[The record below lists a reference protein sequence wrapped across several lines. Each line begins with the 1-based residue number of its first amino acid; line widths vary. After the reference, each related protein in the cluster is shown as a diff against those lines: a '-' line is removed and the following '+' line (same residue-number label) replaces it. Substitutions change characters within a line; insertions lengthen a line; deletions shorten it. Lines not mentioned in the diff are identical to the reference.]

1 MNLGY
6 LLREGFA
13 GLRRTP
19 LAALTSMF
27 SLFLAVL
34 LIGVL
39 ARVGYNLYEVA
50 EYLKSRVEVEVFLED
65 LDRQS
70 ERDLE
75 QKIEK
80 EALVELVR
88 YVSREEASRIF
99 RQEFGMSG
107 ETEALA
113 ELNFLPASLKVEPV
127 RQATVAQVDSLVGV
141 MKELPG
147 VADVRFN
154 LALLE
159 TLERRSEQLALA
171 GGLLVFFVLL
181 TAMILVFNTIRL
193 TIYAK
198 RDLIRAM
205 KLVGATNRF
214 IRGPFV
220 VEGMLQ
226 GAIAGGLALS
236 LIVAGFEG
244 VLPKLITRT
253 DLLGWPYGEWYYLVG
268 ALFFLS
274 VWMGWAGSFWAARR
288 FIRNE
293 RI

>member
-113 ELNFLPASLKVEPV
+113 ELNFLPASLKVEPFG
-127 RQATVAQVDSLVGV
+127 RQQW
-141 MKELPG
+141 
-147 VADVRFN
+147 RRWI
-154 LALLE
+154 LL
-159 TLERRSEQLALA
+159 S
-171 GGLLVFFVLL
+171 G
-181 TAMILVFNTIRL
+181 
-193 TIYAK
+193 
-198 RDLIRAM
+198 
-205 KLVGATNRF
+205 
-214 IRGPFV
+214 
-220 VEGMLQ
+220 
-226 GAIAGGLALS
+226 
-236 LIVAGFEG
+236 
-244 VLPKLITRT
+244 
-253 DLLGWPYGEWYYLVG
+253 
-268 ALFFLS
+268 
-274 VWMGWAGSFWAARR
+274 
-288 FIRNE
+288 
-293 RI
+293 

>member
-6 LLREGFA
+6 LLREGLA

-19 LAALTSMF
+19 LAAITSMF

-39 ARVGYNLYEVA
+39 ARVGYNVYEVA
-50 EYLKSRVEVEVFLED
+50 GYLKSRVEVEVFLED

-70 ERDLE
+70 ERELE
-75 QKIEK
+75 QRILS
-80 EALVELVR
+80 EALVEGVR
-88 YVSREEASRIF
+88 YVSREDASGIF
-99 RQEFGMSG
+99 RQEFGMSN
-107 ETEALA
+107 EAEALA
-113 ELNFLPASLKVEPV
+113 ELNFLPASLKVEPT
-127 RQATVAQVDSLVGV
+127 REASVAQVDSLVGV
-141 MKELPG
+141 MGELPG
-147 VADVRFN
+147 VADIRFN

-159 TLERRSEQLALA
+159 TLERRSEQLTLA
-171 GGLLVFFVLL
+171 GGIIVFFVLL

-220 VEGMLQ
+220 MEGMMQ
-226 GAIAGGLALS
+226 GAIAGSLALGVV
-236 LIVAGFEG
+236 VAGFEG
-244 VLPKLITRT
+244 LLPRLITRT

-268 ALFFLS
+268 ALFFLAI
-274 VWMGWAGSFWAARR
+274 WMGWAGSFWAARR

-293 RI
+293 RV

>member
-159 TLERRSEQLALA
+159 TLERRAEQLGLA
-171 GGLLVFFVLL
+171 GGVLVFFVLL
-181 TAMILVFNTIRL
+181 PAMILVFNTIRL

-226 GAIAGGLALS
+226 GAIAGGLALG